1 MHMAERDDINKLYDK
16 MKAIGINVG
25 GCAVLYDKDKAQ
37 YYLVEHPVERLYL
50 VNHDFF
56 YNFARLDFAKKC
68 EEMELLFKYNI

>member
-16 MKAIGINVG
+16 METIGVNVG
-25 GCAVLYDKDKAQ
+25 GCAVLYDKEKTQ

-56 YNFARLDFAKKC
+56 YNFARLDFAKKF